1 MKKLI
6 AILIAAL
13 MCTTVFVA
21 CTNDDGNVDNNDNN
35 DAVIDDVSDSDV
47 SDNDAIGDED
57 ESNDSVGVADS
68 DAEAETNASLGLANP
83 WSDYATAELAFDA
96 AGFELTFTDTN
107 GIYTAT
113 NYRAMAGEMLE
124 FIYTDGQKELT
135 IRKAPGSED
144 ISGDYTDYSEVGTET
159 VGDIT
164 VTVKGQN
171 GSVKVC
177 IWTDGDYSYSLVFEE
192 PVLAEYAASLIAGIK

>member
-6 AILIAAL
+6 AILLSLIL
-13 MCTTVFVA
+13 CVTLFVA
-21 CTNDDGNVDNNDNN
+21 CGEDNSDPDANVDNQVSDNIDSDDAITDGDEVNDDGVSENDGN
-35 DAVIDDVSDSDV
+35 
-47 SDNDAIGDED
+47 IG
-57 ESNDSVGVADS
+57 G
-68 DAEAETNASLGLANP
+68 TLGIANP
-83 WSDYATAELAFDA
+83 WSDYATAELAYEA
-96 AGFELTFTDTN
+96 AGFELSFTDSN

-135 IRKAPGSED
+135 LRKAPGSDD
-144 ISGDYTDYSEVGTET
+144 ISGDYTDYSEVATET

-164 VTVKGQN
+164 VTLEGQN

-192 PVLAEYAASLIAGIK
+192 PVLAEFAASVIAGIK

>member
-13 MCTTVFVA
+13 MCATVFVA
-21 CTNDDGNVDNNDNN
+21 CTSDDGNVDNNDNN

-47 SDNDAIGDED
+47 SDNIDSDDDIPDADVENGESVDED
-57 ESNDSVGVADS
+57 ESVGG
-68 DAEAETNASLGLANP
+68 TLGVANP
-83 WSDYATAELAFDA
+83 WGDYATAELAYDA

-135 IRKAPGSED
+135 VRKAPGADD

-164 VTVKGQN
+164 VTLEGQN

-177 IWTDGDYSYSLVFEE
+177 TWTDGDYSYSISFEE
-192 PVLAEYAASLIAGIK
+192 PVLAEFATSVIAGIK